1 MRNIDESIVI
11 EPAALDYVNPNA
23 QVVIVGIT
31 PGNSQMSGS
40 RDLMSLR
47 DIKRKYAFAGT
58 MRPNLINMLD
68 YIGINKLLG
77 IKTCGTLWDRDFD
90 KVDMTSILKDAVYE
104 IKKDGKKTM
113 FNDVSKIDKSKKLKK
128 LLEDGFIMNSK
139 KYKHEVLFVACGP
152 GVYDVLKKLK
162 IEKRIN
168 GLVVAIAHP
177 SGANAGRVNCY
188 MGKKQPIDSSYQ
200 WCADRSEEAITIVK
214 QLLSQC

>member
-40 RDLMSLR
+40 REMMSLR
-47 DIKRKYAFAGT
+47 DIKRQYAFAGT

-77 IKTCGTLWDRDFD
+77 IDSCETLWDRDFD
-90 KVDMTSILKDAVYE
+90 QVDMTSILKDAVYE
-104 IKKDGKKTM
+104 IKRDGKKTM
-113 FNDVSKIDKSKKLKK
+113 FNDVSKIDKSMKLKK
-128 LLEDGFIMNSK
+128 LLVDGFITNSK
-139 KYKHEVLFVACGP
+139 EYKHDVLYIACGP
-152 GVYDVLKKLK
+152 GVYDVLKKLQ

-168 GLVVAIAHP
+168 GLVIAIAHP

-188 MGKKQPIDSSYQ
+188 IGKKRPIDSSYQ
-200 WCADRSEEAITIVK
+200 WCADRSKEAICIVN
-214 QLLSQC
+214 QLLAQ

>member
-40 RDLMSLR
+40 REMMSLR
-47 DIKRKYAFAGT
+47 DIKRQYAFAGT

-77 IKTCGTLWDRDFD
+77 IDTCETLWDRDFD
-90 KVDMTSILKDAVYE
+90 QVDMTSILKDAVYE
-104 IKKDGKKTM
+104 IKRDGKKTM
-113 FNDVSKIDKSKKLKK
+113 FNDVSKIDKSMKLKK
-128 LLEDGFIMNSK
+128 LLVDGFITNSK
-139 KYKHEVLFVACGP
+139 EYKHDVLYIACGP
-152 GVYDVLKKLK
+152 GVYDVLKKLQ

-168 GLVVAIAHP
+168 GLVIAIAHP

-188 MGKKQPIDSSYQ
+188 IGKKRPIDSSYQ
-200 WCADRSEEAITIVK
+200 WCADRSKEAICIVN
-214 QLLSQC
+214 QLLAQ